1 MSITLSVNKMRA
13 LLAILLLIPS
23 LSFGKMISLE
33 DYERQNPNM
42 GEEEAI
48 YITYRCSAVFYHL
61 SKLSEQQPDLY
72 EKLNSSQEYFTGV
85 AMVMMSRIL
94 PNEDVSFI
102 KKKVAITINDFIN
115 KYIEISNEHYLN
127 TGTYLNNDILK
138 DVEFCNKSIF
148 PLD

>member
-1 MSITLSVNKMRA
+1 
-13 LLAILLLIPS
+13 
-23 LSFGKMISLE
+23 
-33 DYERQNPNM
+33 M

-48 YITYRCSAVFYHL
+48 YIPYRCSAVFCHL

-115 KYIEISNEHYLN
+115 KYIEISNEQYLN